1 MSDAIVATIRWL
13 PGSVGFT
20 VYVTHL
26 NNYDKT
32 YGSLGGAVAKL
43 TWLDLS
49 QV

>member
-1 MSDAIVATIRWL
+1 MSDAIIATILWL

-32 YGSLGGAVAKL
+32 YGSLGGVVAML